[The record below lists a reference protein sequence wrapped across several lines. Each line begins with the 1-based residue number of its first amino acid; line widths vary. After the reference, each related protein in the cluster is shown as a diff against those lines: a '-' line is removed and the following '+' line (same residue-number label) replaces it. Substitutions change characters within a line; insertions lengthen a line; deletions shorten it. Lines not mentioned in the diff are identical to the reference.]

1 MRMRVDGILGIRH
14 TLPSEVRSEVI
25 ARIKILAGLRTD
37 EHNAAQDGRF
47 RHRLETGEVDV
58 RVSVM
63 PTYHGENAVLRLLG
77 EGRGRKTLPDLG
89 YAMADVAYLTELIE
103 RNSGLILVAGPT
115 GSGKTTT
122 LYTLLGLRDATAS
135 SIVTIEDPI
144 EYGIDGVRQIP
155 VRERTGLTFAT
166 GLRSILRQDPDV
178 IMVGEVRDSDTARL
192 AVNAA
197 LTGHLVLSTLHTTDS
212 VTALPR
218 LLDMGVEPYL
228 LASTLTAV
236 VAQRLVRKTCTNCRK
251 AVHIA
256 PALLQKI
263 PEEHRTDVWIVGA
276 GCDLCG
282 GTGYLGRIGI
292 YELLSITDDVR
303 EAIVNRSSAATLRSM
318 LSTAETLR
326 ANGIHKARLGE
337 TTLEEVF
344 RVIHE

>member
-1 MRMRVDGILGIRH
+1 MRIDGILHTRH
-14 TLPSEVRSEVI
+14 TLPSDVRSEII
-25 ARIKILAGLRTD
+25 ARIKILAGLRSD

-47 RHRLETGEVDV
+47 RHTAAGRDIDV

-77 EGRGRKTLPDLG
+77 EGGQEMTLSDLG
-89 YAMADVAYLTELIE
+89 YATNDRAYLEELMH
-103 RNSGLILVAGPT
+103 RNSGLVLVAGPT

-122 LYTLLGLRDATAS
+122 LYTLLSCIDPSAS

-144 EYGIDGVRQIP
+144 EYGINGVRQIP

-166 GLRSILRQDPDV
+166 GLRSILRQDPDI
-178 IMVGEVRDSDTARL
+178 IMVGEVRDSDTAHL

-212 VTALPR
+212 VTAIPR

-228 LASTLTAV
+228 LASTITTVL
-236 VAQRLVRKTCTNCRK
+236 AQRLVRKTCTNCRK
-251 AVHIA
+251 AVHMA
-256 PALLQKI
+256 PALLDRI
-263 PEEHRTDVWIVGA
+263 PETERTDVWITGA
-276 GCDLCG
+276 GCEACDG
-282 GTGYLGRIGI
+282 SGYRGRIGI
-292 YELLSITDDVR
+292 YELLSVTEDLRV
-303 EAIVNRSSAATLRSM
+303 AIQSRASASALRGIAGTTRTL
-318 LSTAETLR
+318 LAD
-326 ANGIHKARLGE
+326 GIHKAKRGE